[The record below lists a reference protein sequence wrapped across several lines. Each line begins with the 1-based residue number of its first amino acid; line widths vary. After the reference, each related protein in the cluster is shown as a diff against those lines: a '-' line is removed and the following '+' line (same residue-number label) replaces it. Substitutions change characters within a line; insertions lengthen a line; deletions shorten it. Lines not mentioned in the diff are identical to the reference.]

1 MLQGNPRGSPGMEGG
16 LLQGSTG
23 GTVWCLEQ
31 GMGVRVVLGAG
42 VSHRAG
48 EAQGCRGTV
57 LELM

>member
-1 MLQGNPRGSPGMEGG
+1 M
-16 LLQGSTG
+16 QGSTG